1 MAAAILQTIHLKLH
15 ARPDAELMPSGIPG
29 FDAVLGGIPRGSVTD
44 IFGPA
49 SSGRTS
55 LLLAL
60 MAQATARE
68 EFCAVVDASD
78 AFDPTSAA
86 AAGIALERLLWIRTG
101 GNAEHALKA
110 TDLLLQ
116 AGGFGLVAMDLG
128 DIAPETARRISLASW
143 YRLRRAVENTPT
155 ALVVVERTPLAR
167 ACATLAL
174 ECARSRIQW
183 SGAPGCSQLLRSV
196 TFAAERRKPMRPASA
211 VFEAQERLDNGW
223 RSEQAPLSC
232 ERVMTAHLQR

>member
-1 MAAAILQTIHLKLH
+1 MATALLQRIDFKLH
-15 ARPDAELMPSGIPG
+15 ERPAPELLPAGIPG
-29 FDAVLGGIPRGSVTD
+29 FDTAFGGVPRGSVTD
-44 IFGPA
+44 VFGPA

-60 MAQATARE
+60 VAQATARE
-68 EFCAVVDASD
+68 EFCAVVDAGD
-78 AFDPTSAA
+78 AFDPLSAA
-86 AAGIALERLLWIRTG
+86 DAGVALERLLWIRCG

-155 ALVVVERTPLAR
+155 ALVVVELAPHAR
-167 ACATLAL
+167 ACSTLAI
-174 ECARSRIQW
+174 ECARNRIQW
-183 SGAPGCSQLLRSV
+183 SGAPGCSQLLRG
-196 TFAAERRKPMRPASA
+196 AAFTTERRKPLSTAS
-211 VFEAQERLDNGW
+211 VTFEAHALR
-223 RSEQAPLSC
+223 
-232 ERVMTAHLQR
+232 

>member
-1 MAAAILQTIHLKLH
+1 MATALLQCIDFKIH
-15 ARPDAELMPSGIPG
+15 ARRLPELILSGIPG
-29 FDAVLGGIPRGSVTD
+29 FDAVLGGIPRGAVTD

-55 LLLAL
+55 LLFAL

-86 AAGIALERLLWIRTG
+86 AAGVTLERLLWIRTG

-116 AGGFGLVAMDLG
+116 AGGFGLVVMDLG
-128 DIAPETARRISLASW
+128 DIAPGTARRISLASW
-143 YRLRRAVENTPT
+143 YRLRRAIENTPT
-155 ALVVVERTPLAR
+155 ALIVIELAPNAR
-167 ACATLAL
+167 ACSTLAL
-174 ECARSRIQW
+174 EFARNRIQW
-183 SGAPGCSQLLRSV
+183 SGAPGCSQLFRSV
-196 TFAAERRKPMRPASA
+196 AFNVERRKPLRPASA
-211 VFEAQERLDNGW
+211 MFEAHALR
-223 RSEQAPLSC
+223 
-232 ERVMTAHLQR
+232 